1 MKQKIIALIIS
12 MFITTSLFANP
23 LMLETIGAMGGGNI
37 YLTYISIGVIAD
49 ASSKEVYEKEQIIN
63 LLSSI
68 ERQAVVQRDYLDK
81 MSKSSDVSSDDKAFI
96 KKMIACYGLLIDEAK
111 FFAEFI
117 NTGKQA
123 ALKNFQTKR
132 EQAWKSIS
140 EILGFN
146 E

>member
-12 MFITTSLFANP
+12 MFITTSLFANS

-49 ASSKEVYEKEQIIN
+49 SYSKEVYEKEQAVN

-68 ERQAVVQRDYLDK
+68 ENQAGVQKGYLDK
-81 MSKSSDVSSDDKAFI
+81 MMKSNDVSSEDKAFI
-96 KKMIACYGLLIDEAK
+96 KKMIGCYNLLIDESK
-111 FFAEFI
+111 YFAEFI
-117 NTGKQA
+117 NTGKQSS
-123 ALKNFQTKR
+123 LKNFQTKR

-140 EILGFN
+140 DILGLN